1 MDEKETQKLTAQ
13 TDRMKALIWET
24 AQEYQG
30 DCLAL
35 LKLLR
40 VLEQLHWQV
49 REKLFHPA
57 LPDTRQDLYQLL
69 RDIEEKGGWPYIER
83 MKLRS
88 LLIHLELSEQEG
100 APDSPSNNRESW

>member
-1 MDEKETQKLTAQ
+1 
-13 TDRMKALIWET
+13 MKTLIWET
-24 AQEYQG
+24 AQAHQG

-35 LKLLR
+35 LMLLR
-40 VLEQLHWQV
+40 ILERLHWQI

-57 LPDTRQDLYQLL
+57 LPDTRNELYQLL

-88 LLIHLELSEQEG
+88 LLMQLELSEEE
-100 APDSPSNNRESW
+100 APSTPSSEESESW

>member
-1 MDEKETQKLTAQ
+1 MDENANQKLTEEAERIQ
-13 TDRMKALIWET
+13 ALIWET
-24 AQEYQG
+24 AQAYQG

-40 VLEQLHWQV
+40 VLEQLHWQI

-57 LPDTRQDLYQLL
+57 LPDTRNELYKLL

-88 LLIHLELSEQEG
+88 LLIHLELSEE
-100 APDSPSNNRESW
+100 DSLSDPASRED

>member
-1 MDEKETQKLTAQ
+1 MDDKANQKLTEEAE
-13 TDRMKALIWET
+13 RIEALIWET

-40 VLEQLHWQV
+40 ILEQLHWQI

-57 LPDTRQDLYQLL
+57 LPDTRNELYKLL

-88 LLIHLELSEQEG
+88 LLIHLELSEE
-100 APDSPSNNRESW
+100 DSLSDPASRED

>member
-1 MDEKETQKLTAQ
+1 
-13 TDRMKALIWET
+13 MKTLIWET
-24 AQEYQG
+24 AQAHQG

-35 LKLLR
+35 LMLLR
-40 VLEQLHWQV
+40 SLERLHWQI

-57 LPDTRQDLYQLL
+57 LPDTRNELYQLL

-88 LLIHLELSEQEG
+88 LLMQLELSEEET
-100 APDSPSNNRESW
+100 PSTPSSEESESW

>member
-1 MDEKETQKLTAQ
+1 MDEKASQKLTEEAE
-13 TDRMKALIWET
+13 RMKTLIWET
-24 AQEYQG
+24 AQAHQG

-35 LKLLR
+35 LMLLR
-40 VLEQLHWQV
+40 SLERLHWQI

-57 LPDTRQDLYQLL
+57 LPDTRNELYQLL

-88 LLIHLELSEQEG
+88 LLMQLELSEEET
-100 APDSPSNNRESW
+100 PSTPSSEESESW